1 MEVSVTDTG
10 IGIPPDKLEKLFDR
24 FYQVEESLTRETKG
38 TGLGLYIVKGLV
50 ETLGGEIWV
59 ESEAGKGSK
68 FIFTLPIYSPEKEL
82 KDYLDREI
90 AGVREKGAPLSLI
103 MLKIEEFD
111 YLSEAYGD
119 EEALKLLDKIKWL
132 MQDTARRTTD
142 LIKIQTTG
150 RVMMI
155 LLDTPKNGAIALD
168 DRLKEALSKQRFKIN
183 KSVKINLTT
192 RVATYPEDG
201 VTADELIKK
210 AEGLVIVD

>member
-10 IGIPPDKLEKLFDR
+10 IGISPDNLEKLFDR
-24 FYQVEESLTRETKG
+24 FYQIEESLTRETKG

-50 ETLGGEIWV
+50 ETLGGEIWA
-59 ESEAGKGSK
+59 ESEVGNGSK
-68 FIFTLPIYSPEKEL
+68 FIFTLPKYSPQRAL
-82 KDYLDREI
+82 RDYLDREI

-119 EEALKLLDKIKWL
+119 EEALKLLDKIKGL
-132 MQDTARRTTD
+132 IQDTARRTTD

-168 DRLKEALSKQRFKIN
+168 DRLKEALSKQKFKVN
-183 KSVKINLTT
+183 DSVKINLTS

-210 AEGLVIVD
+210 AQGLVIDY